1 MLIVQTGTLTR
12 LGQAF
17 DELPMIATVNA
28 CLFTTMELQIDQVL
42 CAVFAPPTVRNR
54 PSRSA
59 TIKLEVEL
67 WVSLSFLFLCFSA
80 SATCAF
86 LR

>member
-1 MLIVQTGTLTR
+1 
-12 LGQAF
+12 
-17 DELPMIATVNA
+17 MIATINA
-28 CLFTTMELQIDQVL
+28 CLFTTMELQIDQVH
-42 CAVFAPPTVRNR
+42 CAVFAPTTVRNR

-67 WVSLSFLFLCFSA
+67 WVSLSFLFLCFSV